1 MYRLVFFFF
10 FLTQFRFVKFVGF
23 SVTQL
28 FYLKNELSYIMGSI
42 KTLKHLN
49 AVEILGRRY

>member
-1 MYRLVFFFF
+1 MYRLVVFFF